1 MVNWGKRKFAVFK
14 GFRKGWR
21 PCGMHTAVSTKTY
34 LWDTSNVSLINT
46 NIQEWQV
53 KLLALLRS
61 CGIFQ
66 GWYWIHRKLSWKPI
80 MNMNF
85 WKLFIHLDFSACDV
99 IWGVYHKLGIYYADC
114 AQKTHVCFL
123 VFGQQKNQAVLKSWL
138 CFLRSRRV
146 THNFFPS
153 HFSGTLLS
161 EEY

>member
-1 MVNWGKRKFAVFK
+1 MNWRKRKFAVFK

-34 LWDTSNVSLINT
+34 LWDASNVSLINT
-46 NIQEWQV
+46 NIEEWQV
-53 KLLALLRS
+53 KLFALLRS

-114 AQKTHVCFL
+114 AQKTHENCL
-123 VFGQQKNQAVLKSWL
+123 
-138 CFLRSRRV
+138 
-146 THNFFPS
+146 
-153 HFSGTLLS
+153 LLS
-161 EEY
+161 LWAAEKSSCFKILALLFKIKKSHS